1 MNNDEKK
8 YQDIPKTFF
17 KPIEEVKEQQS
28 ELLKNYEQANN
39 NNNNNQ
45 TTELEKE
52 VRALEYKLRHQ
63 RKSLSYLQ
71 VFIIVIIINIL
82 WIIGVSVIIVP
93 KYEKYVKESNEI
105 KQNYDDLKSKV
116 DAIVGE

>member
-1 MNNDEKK
+1 MNSDEKK

-17 KPIEEVKEQQS
+17 KPIEEVKVQQS

-39 NNNNNQ
+39 NTKENS
-45 TTELEKE
+45 ELEKE

-63 RKSLSYLQ
+63 SKSLSYLQ
-71 VFIIVIIINIL
+71 VFIIVIIINVL
-82 WIIGVSVIIVP
+82 WIIGVSVFIVP

>member
-1 MNNDEKK
+1 MNSDEKK

-39 NNNNNQ
+39 NTKENS
-45 TTELEKE
+45 ELEKE

-63 RKSLSYLQ
+63 SKSLSYLQ
-71 VFIIVIIINIL
+71 VFIIVIIINVL
-82 WIIGVSVIIVP
+82 WIIGVSVFIVP

>member
-17 KPIEEVKEQQS
+17 KPIEEVKEQQT
-28 ELLKNYEQANN
+28 ELLKNYEQASNN
-39 NNNNNQ
+39 INQ
-45 TTELEKE
+45 NTELEKE

-63 RKSLSYLQ
+63 SKSLSYFQ
-71 VFIIVIIINIL
+71 VFIIVLIINAL
-82 WIIGVSVIIVP
+82 WIIGVSVFIVP

>member
-39 NNNNNQ
+39 NNNQ
-45 TTELEKE
+45 TIELEKE

-71 VFIIVIIINIL
+71 VFIIVIIINVL

>member
-8 YQDIPKTFF
+8 YQDIPKIFF

-39 NNNNNQ
+39 NTRE

-63 RKSLSYLQ
+63 RKSLSYFQ

-116 DAIVGE
+116 DAIVCE

>member
-39 NNNNNQ
+39 NNNKEP
-45 TTELEKE
+45 TELEKE

-63 RKSLSYLQ
+63 SKSLSYLQ
-71 VFIIVIIINIL
+71 VFIIVIIINVL
-82 WIIGVSVIIVP
+82 WIIGVSVFIVP